1 MAGSNFSMHQIQKN
15 KSVPPYT
22 KEQAK
27 LLISSYRYWTGKDL
41 IQPGDTDQQ
50 SFQALYEAPFAL
62 ASHDTAQ
69 DPIFNYGNLCAQRL
83 FEMDWDTLVSLPSK
97 HSAEPVNR
105 EERSRLLARVTKH
118 GYIDDYQGIR
128 ISSTGRRFR
137 IEEAFIWNILDAK
150 GIYRGQA
157 AALYKWSELIPD

>member
-1 MAGSNFSMHQIQKN
+1 MDQDLLSNPES
-15 KSVPPYT
+15 PYCN
-22 KEQAK
+22 EHAA
-27 LLISSYRYWTGKDL
+27 LLISSYRHWTGTEL
-41 IQPGDTDQQ
+41 IQPNNSDQET
-50 SFQALYEAPFAL
+50 FQALYEASFAL
-62 ASHDTAQ
+62 VSHDTAP
-69 DPIFNYGNLCAQRL
+69 DSIFNYGNLCAQKL